1 MNRPQYILQ
10 PVNPYFIAFSLAAAF
25 LLNLMPWGRL
35 PGVPT
40 SSRSCCCSGTSTNRA
55 RSGWASRSRSAS

>member
-25 LLNLMPWGRL
+25 LL
-35 PGVPT
+35 
-40 SSRSCCCSGTSTNRA
+40 
-55 RSGWASRSRSAS
+55 